1 MSILALI
8 NPSSGGARTLKSL
21 DTIKSWTHN
30 KGGDWII
37 SESEAHFRKIIREL
51 PASVTILGVA
61 GGDSSIRIA
70 AHELYANQKK
80 QSLGVLPLGSAD
92 DIARHLG
99 IINLRQAF
107 QAIDKDPVPA
117 GLCQI
122 KAGEQ
127 QTSYLGA
134 ASFGLGSLVNQVV
147 LKMKQKNRLWQKWQ
161 FLAGAI
167 AIHKVL
173 KSKDLPMALKV
184 NDGSLAE
191 SSNLL
196 ISQIRYWSSGRPFT
210 PEARLDEEELHSSVM
225 KPTSFSTL
233 AKLLLKTEE
242 KSYASSSLL
251 ERFKEKK
258 FLIEFEVKQSVQL
271 DGDVWRDPKNG
282 EIIMAKKFELWKQPR
297 ALKIHSL

>member
-8 NPSSGGARTLKSL
+8 NPSSGGARTLKNL
-21 DTIKSWTHN
+21 NTIKSWIHN
-30 KGGDWII
+30 KGGDWLI
-37 SESEAHFRKIIREL
+37 SESEAHFRKITREL
-51 PASVTILGVA
+51 PASVSMLAVA

-70 AHELYANQKK
+70 AHELNANQKR

-107 QAIDKDPVPA
+107 QAMDKEPVPT

-127 QTSYLGA
+127 QTSYLGG
-134 ASFGLGSLVNQVV
+134 ASFGLGSLVNQAVF
-147 LKMKQKNRLWQKWQ
+147 KMKQKNRLWQKWQ

-173 KSKDLPMALKV
+173 KSKDLPMALKI
-184 NDGSLAE
+184 NHGSLTE

-196 ISQIRYWSSGRPFT
+196 ISQIRYWSSGRPFA
-210 PEARLDEEELHSSVM
+210 PEARLDEEELHCSVM

-233 AKLLLKTEE
+233 AKLLLRTEE
-242 KSYASSSLL
+242 RSYASSSLL
-251 ERFKEKK
+251 GSFKEKK
-258 FLIEFEVKQSVQL
+258 FLIEFEDKQSVQL
-271 DGDVWRDPKNG
+271 DGDIWRNPNNR
-282 EIIMAKKFELWKQPR
+282 EIIMAKKFELWKKPR
-297 ALKIHSL
+297 ALKVHSL